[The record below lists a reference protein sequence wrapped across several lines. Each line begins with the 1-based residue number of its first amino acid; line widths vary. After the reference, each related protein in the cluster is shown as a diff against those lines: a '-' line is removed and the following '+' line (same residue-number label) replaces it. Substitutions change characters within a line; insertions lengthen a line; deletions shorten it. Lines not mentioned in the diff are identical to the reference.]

1 MNQKRPIKPYFF
13 LFLVLNLV
21 SFSNELKCQAIY
33 EFNYHSPNNKSI
45 SNIKAL
51 MFNYPNDADFE
62 GGDFVRLH
70 YFDSTLKKSVI
81 LNLSLVDSIVKDK
94 NGLETDHYLILKT
107 SKISKIRPLIET
119 PTYEP
124 DMFLLSN
131 DLNTEYLLPSAIITH
146 NGLDPIKVSQ
156 LSIDSLTTKKL
167 EYYFDKTEPLFD
179 QILNSETRDDHK
191 IPSESVLHFILVA
204 DTDDNNDDSKDYL
217 DFRLDKKK
225 LLDFYSDI
233 AGSLNMKLDTLLFY
247 GSTIYQKNIKKDIQK
262 SINALKVGPNDLIFF
277 HYTGHGFNKNTS
289 INDSL
294 PSYLLAKEKII
305 DTKNKR
311 KLVQY
316 YKNYAIEMGQMD
328 QWLIQKGARSTFL
341 FSDCCNNSIM
351 ELQHTDIEGQK
362 KVGAN
367 KGGSLILSPSKCKSL
382 FYDATYSI
390 MVAAAQKNQAAWS
403 THEKG
408 SFCTK
413 SYIDNV
419 KNALSIDKLAP
430 KQLNWNMMLNVLK
443 RATFDNVQG
452 GIIGRPKQN
461 PIVVIR

>member
-1 MNQKRPIKPYFF
+1 MNLKWPIIRYYFF
-13 LFLVLNLV
+13 LIALILM
-21 SFSNELKCQAIY
+21 SFSNELKSQAIY
-33 EFNYHSPNNKSI
+33 EFSYHSPNNKAF

-62 GGDFVRLH
+62 GRDFVRLH

-81 LNLSLVDSIVKDK
+81 LNLSLIDSIVKDK
-94 NGLETDHYLILKT
+94 NGVESDQYLILKT
-107 SKISKIRPLIET
+107 SKISKIRPLIGT
-119 PTYEP
+119 PSYEP

-131 DLNTEYLLPSAIITH
+131 DLNTGYLHPSAIITP
-146 NGLDPIKVSQ
+146 NGSDPIIVSQ
-156 LSIDSLTTKKL
+156 LSMDSLTPKKL
-167 EYYFDKTEPLFD
+167 EYFFDKSEPLFD
-179 QILNSETRDDHK
+179 QILNSDTRDDHK

-217 DFRLDKKK
+217 DFRMDKKK

-233 AGSLNMKLDTLLFY
+233 AGSLNMKLDTMLFY

-262 SINALKVGPNDLIFF
+262 SISALKVGPNDLIFF

-311 KLVQY
+311 KLDQY
-316 YKNYAIEMGQMD
+316 YKKFAIEMGQMD

-351 ELQHTDIEGQK
+351 ELQHTDIKGQT

-367 KGGSLILSPSKCKSL
+367 KGASLILSPSKCKAL
-382 FYDATYSI
+382 FYDETYSI

-408 SFCTK
+408 SICTK
-413 SYIDNV
+413 SYIDNL
-419 KNALSIDKLAP
+419 KNALSIDKPASN
-430 KQLNWNMMLNVLK
+430 QLNWNNMLKILK
-443 RATFDNVQG
+443 KATKDNVSG
-452 GIIGRPKQN
+452 GIIGHPTQN